1 MSEQCPKKQ
10 KPSGWTLA
18 WSCKWQHEKLIQLS
32 YTYNYT
38 LHYDVHTRIATNAF
52 TNSNK
57 YIATRLTE
65 TTSNRK
71 VDQSSS
77 NSIKFDYPEGGICN
91 FSYRYCWAN
100 T

>member
-1 MSEQCPKKQ
+1 MSEQCSKKQ

-18 WSCKWQHEKLIQLS
+18 WSRKWQHEKLIQLS
-32 YTYNYT
+32 YTYIHQVTTYT
-38 LHYDVHTRIATNAF
+38 TF

-57 YIATRLTE
+57 YIVTLIA

-71 VDQSSS
+71 VDRSSS